1 MPKSDGPATSSTL
14 LRQLW
19 NPANN
24 EDAWRIFLQRYQPLI
39 YQWSRRA
46 GLGPADAEEVSARVL
61 GQLASALRTFVY
73 DPGKRFRSW
82 LRTVVENAVRS
93 FWRELQRRPGIRG
106 SGDSAVQ
113 DILAQTETRADVD
126 ELVQEL
132 DDSFA
137 REQRRGRQIADRV
150 RERVE
155 PHTWQ
160 AFWRTAILEQ
170 SATEVAA
177 QLRMTTAAVYVA
189 KNRVGKMLRKEA
201 AGAQEQARLAREG

>member
-1 MPKSDGPATSSTL
+1 
-14 LRQLW
+14 
-19 NPANN
+19 
-24 EDAWRIFLQRYQPLI
+24 
-39 YQWSRRA
+39 
-46 GLGPADAEEVSARVL
+46 
-61 GQLASALRTFVY
+61 
-73 DPGKRFRSW
+73 
-82 LRTVVENAVRS
+82 VVENAVRS